1 MGKTPIFGI
10 LALIFSILGLFV
22 EWWLG
27 IVGIIFGLIGLA
39 RNEDKTL
46 CTIAIIIG
54 IVAVVLFAI
63 NRSIKLF
70 R

>member
-10 LALIFSILGLFV
+10 LALIFSILGLFI

-27 IVGIIFGLIGLA
+27 IVGIVLGFIGLA

-54 IVAVVLFAI
+54 IAAVILHLI
-63 NRSIKLF
+63 NMSIKLF
-70 R
+70 K